1 MVWQTGGQARALL
14 ASPAGRRGF
23 ETAVEAGRQLF
34 GFTATA
40 MQDSNEENN
49 ILRAACIKRFDLF
62 TDLLSR
68 NCRYLVETSG
78 LIKI

>member
-1 MVWQTGGQARALL
+1 
-14 ASPAGRRGF
+14 
-23 ETAVEAGRQLF
+23 
-34 GFTATA
+34 

-78 LIKI
+78 LIKAIFFALVNGIINSF